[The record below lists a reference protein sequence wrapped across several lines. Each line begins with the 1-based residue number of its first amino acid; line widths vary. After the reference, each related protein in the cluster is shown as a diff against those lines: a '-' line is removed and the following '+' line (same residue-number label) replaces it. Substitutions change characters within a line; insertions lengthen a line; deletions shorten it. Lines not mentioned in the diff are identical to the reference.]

1 MRIGFST
8 AALARTF
15 SEFDRLRRAFGDEM
29 AYKLANRMAV
39 LDAADTLALVPS
51 LPPIGCRQLDGDAR
65 FGVMVAKT
73 HRLVFCA
80 IGANARK
87 RTIDLARVTEI
98 EIEGVR

>member
-1 MRIGFST
+1 LRIGFST